1 MKKYNNQ
8 KGFTLLE
15 IFISIT
21 LFAMIMTTFMSYFV
35 FCVKNCT
42 KQISLLE
49 HKENLRQALGY
60 IERSIQFCNQEK
72 FTFDEASKT
81 FIGEDLK
88 KNKVFIDLSGNINY
102 EDHVLIYF
110 YKNKKQLR
118 RNLNGE
124 HNILLKGIADIYIR
138 EIIKN
143 RLLEIEVF
151 GKNGLSAK
159 TRLKINDEEG
169 CYEKIFNP

>member
-8 KGFTLLE
+8 KGFTLIE

-21 LFAMIMTTFMSYFV
+21 LFAILMTTLMSYFV

-42 KQISLLE
+42 KQIALLE
-49 HKENLRQALGY
+49 RKENLRQALGY
-60 IERSIQFCNQEK
+60 IERSIQFSNQEK
-72 FTFDEASKT
+72 FIYDEASKT

-88 KNKVFIDLSGNINY
+88 KNKVVIDLSGKINCK
-102 EDHVLIYF
+102 DHVLLYF
-110 YKNKKQLR
+110 YKNRKQLR
-118 RNLNGE
+118 KNINGE
-124 HNILLKGIADIYIR
+124 HNILLEGITDIYVR

-143 RLLEIEVF
+143 SLFEIEVI
-151 GKNGLSAK
+151 GKNRLSAK